1 MGFEIDAVR
10 LGEPMAGVEE
20 RLAEDFLR
28 QGDDIAVGIADETLE
43 GVRLLVERE
52 RRMLVAVEG
61 AEGLVMAYRHAQEL
75 CHSLDGEG
83 AELFDFVFFHN
94 DKRGL
99 QIPLN

>member
-1 MGFEIDAVR
+1 
-10 LGEPMAGVEE
+10 MAGVEK

-61 AEGLVMAYRHAQEL
+61 AEGLVMAYRHAQAL
-75 CHSLDGEG
+75 GYSLYREG
-83 AELFDFVFFHN
+83 AELFDFVFFH
-94 DKRGL
+94 
-99 QIPLN
+99 